1 MCVTECPASLSDDA
15 LRARELG
22 LIEPYGAEG
31 KAANSAPLNLQNLQ
45 SLGNLE
51 NCFLTKKRPC
61 YYPRCSRTASYT
73 SSLRPHTLVAQ
84 GLIH

>member
-31 KAANSAPLNLQNLQ
+31 EAANSAPLNSAPLNLQNLQ
-45 SLGNLE
+45 SLGDLE

-61 YYPRCSRTASYT
+61 YYPRCSRALKLLVLEA
-73 SSLRPHTLVAQ
+73 LRY
-84 GLIH
+84 